1 MCKCFKAMS
10 PVVDLIRLRLVVVV
24 VVVVVVVAA
33 AVVVVVQARAEI
45 HSARL
50 LRK

>member
-33 AVVVVVQARAEI
+33 VVVVVQARAEI

-50 LRK
+50 LR